1 MWTTVCEADRD
12 EVGVGRDERGTVRD
26 ALHED
31 DPHALPLDLTPHL
44 HRGGGTREAGR
55 RGRGT
60 CDTDLLGVVCAS
72 SRAWEGRVRSRLQSK
87 DWGVGLQARGRGVAL
102 PRSRTAAAAVRRLR

>member
-1 MWTTVCEADRD
+1 MGDAAGVCGSMLCWVWCSGEDYTVRKADRD
-12 EVGVGRDERGTVRD
+12 EVGVGRHERGAVRD

-72 SRAWEGRVRSRLQSK
+72 SRAWEGRVRSSRNVLVK
-87 DWGVGLQARGRGVAL
+87 GLGCGA
-102 PRSRTAAAAVRRLR
+102 PS